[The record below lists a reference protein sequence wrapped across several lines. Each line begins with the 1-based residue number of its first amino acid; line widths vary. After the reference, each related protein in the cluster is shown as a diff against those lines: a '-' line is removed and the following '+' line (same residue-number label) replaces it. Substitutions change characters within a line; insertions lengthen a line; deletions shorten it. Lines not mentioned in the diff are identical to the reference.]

1 MKDSTKSKLRETILF
16 KPDLYVFVNIAIAV
30 GINLI
35 GFFGARAL
43 SLPLWLDTIGTML
56 VSIAYGPLAGVIAA
70 RWAYLKDPFRA
81 ACSAVWLHAASS
93 DALVSAD
100 PPVDPSLV
108 NTAAKIGSLRVSL
121 ERK

>member
-70 RWAYLKDPFRA
+70 LLSSSFIIIIRKKENRFTFRDYA
-81 ACSAVWLHAASS
+81 SLLSDSA
-93 DALVSAD
+93 
-100 PPVDPSLV
+100 
-108 NTAAKIGSLRVSL
+108 I
-121 ERK
+121 